1 MLLETFK
8 KIDVD
13 SSGYVTMHEFHKFY
27 VDVINNEKPRLD
39 PYPELNLSDLAG
51 LAYARKYLWLTFD
64 THETELGKVCGP
76 AMFFLIV
83 FSVLSLCVATVPQ
96 VKD

>member
-8 KIDVD
+8 KMDKD
-13 SSGYVTMHEFHKFY
+13 SSGYVTMQEFHSFY
-27 VDVINNEKPRLD
+27 VEVMETEMPGLE
-39 PYPELNLSDLAG
+39 PYPEKELGDLEG

-64 THETELGKVCGP
+64 THETELGKICGP
-76 AMFFLIV
+76 GMFCLII

-96 VKD
+96 LKT